1 MPMKQKLL
9 AIVSSIMMMILC
21 SCQGIKSVPTKPS
34 QPTTK
39 QVIEARITFYSA
51 HEDKWGSRVACQET
65 KRATQGVTVA
75 AHPDFDFGTKLI
87 IPELKN
93 VVGDDDVFIVQDR
106 GSAVT
111 KKKASKGGAYVFDVF
126 VQSNKQKNYLAKK
139 LPEYMS
145 VRVL

>member
-1 MPMKQKLL
+1 MKQKLL
-9 AIVSSIMMMILC
+9 AIVSSIMMILC
-21 SCQGIKSVPTKPS
+21 SCQGVKSVPAKLS
-34 QPTTK
+34 QPSPK

-51 HEDKWGSRVACQET
+51 YEDKWGSRVACQET
-65 KRATQGVTVA
+65 KHATQGVTVA

-106 GSAVT
+106 GTAVT
-111 KKKASKGGAYVFDVF
+111 KKKASKGEAYVFDVF
-126 VQSNKQKNYLAKK
+126 VRSNKQKNYLAKK